1 MILLLSIAV
10 VSVCSTT
17 ALKLYA
23 APLKTI
29 TPDLRVNN
37 SDPLLYFFNY
47 VPAGSISSSKQIR
60 FSTQDLT
67 SALTVTCPAGFE
79 VSKNNINFF
88 ATIQYTASELSS
100 DMICFVRF
108 RPTEVNKGYGGSVA
122 FSSAGIQVQ
131 RPDLSGTSLPPN
143 LSLDVVNWNMEW
155 FGGSLGPEDNDRQ
168 MYYAGVVMD
177 SLGADIYILQEI
189 VDTARLGAVTRALKN
204 GPYDYVVAPYAS
216 NADNTS
222 SGNWRSGQKLAYVYK
237 RDMFSNISV
246 KGFTALSNRTDNY
259 YNWANGRYPY
269 LFDSNV
275 TVDGITKRVVFLSI
289 HAKAELGDANDYL
302 RRGGASSLMY
312 DSLNFL
318 YPTQHVLVAGDYN
331 DDLDQTI
338 SSLYPGSP
346 TPYKDFMND
355 PGRYNPL
362 SFWNTLRGD
371 NSYIGYPN
379 VVDHCISSNE
389 MKADYVPYSCL
400 IRKDA
405 ADWVPY
411 YEQDLSD
418 HYPVQSRFNFR
429 QSATNQITAVSQ
441 LVVVPDTQ
449 LFRMVFVN
457 EKPISFLFD
466 RSLTGTVSMEIWS
479 DAGQLVWRQQRTGIA
494 AGTMIP
500 MPDIY
505 FSAGVYRVFVRTG
518 KGNQSISV
526 FVR

>member
-1 MILLLSIAV
+1 MTSIAQPV
-10 VSVCSTT
+10 PGTN
-17 ALKLYA
+17 
-23 APLKTI
+23 
-29 TPDLRVNN
+29 PDLRLNAN
-37 SDPLLYFFNY
+37 EPLLYYFGFI
-47 VPAGSISSSKQIR
+47 PQGSSSSSRTIR
-60 FSTQDLT
+60 FATQDVT
-67 SALTVTCPAGFE
+67 SPLSVSAPEGFE
-79 VSKNNINFF
+79 LSKNNVDF
-88 ATIQYTASELSS
+88 ASSIRYETSELRP
-100 DMICFVRF
+100 DMTCYVRF
-108 RPTEVNKGYGGSVA
+108 KPLAVNQGYGGSIF
-122 FSSAGIQVQ
+122 FSSSGIQVR
-131 RPDLSGTSLPPN
+131 RPDLSGSSLSDE
-143 LSLDVVNWNMEW
+143 LSLDIVNWNLEW
-155 FGGSLGPEDNDRQ
+155 FGGSLGPVDDDRQ
-168 MYYAGVVMD
+168 MGLAAVVMD
-177 SLGADIYILQEI
+177 SLRADVYVLQEI
-189 VDTARLGAVTRALKN
+189 VDTARLGTLTRSLKS
-204 GPYDYVVAPYAS
+204 GPYDYVVSPYAS
-216 NADNTS
+216 NALNTA
-222 SGNWRSGQKLAYVYK
+222 SGNWRVGQKLAFVYRK
-237 RDMFSNISV
+237 DLISFPSARA
-246 KGFTALSNRTDNY
+246 FTSMGSSANY
-259 YNWANGRYPY
+259 YNWANGRYPF
-269 LFDSNV
+269 LLDAMV
-275 TVDGITKRVVFLSI
+275 TIDGRTKRVIFLSV
-289 HAKAELGDANDYL
+289 HAKAELGDTDDYT
-302 RRGGASSLMY
+302 RRKGASTILY
-312 DSLNFL
+312 DSLNLL
-318 YPTQHVLVAGDYN
+318 YPSQHVLVAGDYN

-338 SSLYPGSP
+338 SSVFPGSP

-429 QSATNQITAVSQ
+429 QSATNQITAASQ